1 MLKYEDDF
9 RKFGLRIK
17 YFRQKK
23 SMEQV
28 DFADKVGI
36 SPQYLSKIEC
46 AHVSINME
54 LFFRIA
60 ECLEIDKIE
69 LLRD

>member
-1 MLKYEDDF
+1 MLKYEEDF

-23 SMEQV
+23 NMEQV
-28 DFADKVGI
+28 DFAGEVGI

-54 LFFRIA
+54 LFFKIA
-60 ECLEIDKIE
+60 DCLEVDKIE